1 MVYRMVAKGTIEEKV
16 MALKESKAKLFS
28 SVMDDD
34 AMFSS
39 KLTAEDIRG
48 LLEN

>member
-1 MVYRMVAKGTIEEKV
+1 
-16 MALKESKAKLFS
+16 MALKDRKARLFN

-39 KLTAEDIRG
+39 ALTAEDIRG
-48 LLEN
+48 LLEGG